1 MTPVDHAHQLR
12 RTVAQLARC
21 RIEDV
26 ESVWALLSAAER
38 ERLRPLLAEA
48 SRAVTGHATPLAL
61 PPDDDEIRIHADRL
75 AHALAV
81 LPVDL
86 AARLAAGLGDAE
98 RDRVFIRLNDARR
111 QALAG
116 HIAKHTAYRLSQRAA
131 DALRDAVLAVVA
143 THHVAPAAP
152 ALEPQP
158 LRVRLRNWLRTRR

>member
-1 MTPVDHAHQLR
+1 MTPVDHAHRLR

-21 RIEDV
+21 RIEDI
-26 ESVWALLSAAER
+26 ESVWAMLSAAER

-48 SRAVTGHATPLAL
+48 SHAVTGHATPFAIA
-61 PPDDDEIRIHADRL
+61 PDDDEIRIHVDRL
-75 AHALAV
+75 VHALTA
-81 LPVDL
+81 LPIEL

-98 RDRVFIRLNDARR
+98 RDSVFVQLTDARR

-116 HIAKHTAYRLSQRAA
+116 HIAKHTEYRLSQRAA
-131 DALRDAVLAVVA
+131 DALRDAALAVAA
-143 THHVAPAAP
+143 TRQVAPSAP